1 MKENNLT
8 DLLVTAIKNNKF
20 AAIVI
25 VIALFTIGLGA
36 FTESLDSI
44 ITFAEN
50 RLLPKGNVTEETQK
64 NSYTQGLAN
73 AIPTVPAEAIS
84 DSLRSAEKK
93 IDALINTAETSNPVS
108 SNNNLMNNNDSINL
122 ENVIPETV
130 SEPNIL
136 TLEANANE
144 ESIDVIETPKAVV
157 EEDTDK
163 TNSDEV
169 SINNAD
175 ETDEFLSEEY
185 INSRYRFALA
195 IPYAS
200 DRSNALLALAKLAS
214 DNRHFKVAIDLA
226 KDIPYTAT
234 KSEAFS
240 YIARTAYKNNELDYA
255 FEAADLIPY
264 SSDKAEVM
272 GEIVTTPNN

>member
-108 SNNNLMNNNDSINL
+108 SNDNLMNNNDSINL

-195 IPYAS
+195 IPY
-200 DRSNALLALAKLAS
+200 
-214 DNRHFKVAIDLA
+214 
-226 KDIPYTAT
+226 TAT